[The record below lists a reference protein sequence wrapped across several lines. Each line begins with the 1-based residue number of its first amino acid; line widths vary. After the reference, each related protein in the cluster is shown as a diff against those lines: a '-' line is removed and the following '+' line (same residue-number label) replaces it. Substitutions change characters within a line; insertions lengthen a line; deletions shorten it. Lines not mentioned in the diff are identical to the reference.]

1 MIPLGHKKRHIFNN
15 EYMPTKMIENT
26 GECKILRRKGVED
39 ILKWVHLDDFEG
51 PARRFL
57 IYGDPGTGKTMAT
70 TQVAHSAFQKNMLLG
85 KVKNNNKDK
94 FELTYDITC

>member
-39 ILKWVHLDDFEG
+39 ILKWVHLEDFEG
-51 PARRFL
+51 PAKRFL
-57 IYGDPGTGKTMAT
+57 IYGDPGTGKTMAA

-85 KVKNNNKDK
+85 KVKNNNKNK
-94 FELTYDITC
+94 FELT